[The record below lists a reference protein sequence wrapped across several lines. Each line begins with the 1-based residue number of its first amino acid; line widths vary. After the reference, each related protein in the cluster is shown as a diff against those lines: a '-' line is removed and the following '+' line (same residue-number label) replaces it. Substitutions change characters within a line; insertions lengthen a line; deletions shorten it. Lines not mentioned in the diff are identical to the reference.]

1 MLLLVRILKRSLIR
15 FSIKGV
21 HLGCISFA
29 IHKSFEN
36 LKIKISLFLLL
47 LCQWLPAQQNR
58 YTINWGE
65 PVQVGTTARSVR
77 VPGFEADYFSY
88 HHVLGLHYKHR
99 LNTRTAATRVQLKNV
114 EYEVISRSQLFDLD
128 ARALKSEP
136 DFYYQN
142 SVTRGVNA
150 LEFSLS
156 PIVNQKGVL
165 KRIRSFELDFSE
177 TNANRSAAK
186 TSRIEN
192 SVLASGS
199 FYKFYV
205 DTTGVFKITRDFLRD
220 LGMDVNRI
228 DPRNLKIYGNGGA
241 MLPLRNRDNTI
252 FDPVENAIKV
262 VGEEDGSFDN
272 DDYVLFYGEST
283 RQFNAESLT
292 HINLYDDK
300 SYYFITADGGP
311 GTRIN
316 AMQQPEAT
324 PNVTITT
331 FQDYQFHERD
341 RENLLNLGRRWFGER
356 FDIEAEQSFSFSFH
370 NRVVTEP
377 VELRVYVAAIS
388 ESQTSFAVNLN
399 GNPVRTLN
407 LLPINESQLA
417 RGADYDSFLNTSDP
431 ALAVTG
437 DELRVQLSYS
447 NNGNPSSEGYLD
459 FVAIEAN
466 RRLEGTGGQFKFS
479 NSISQN
485 TTGVGQYTLS
495 NASGY
500 TEIWD
505 VTNRGAITSV
515 SNAENANQLSFKAQM
530 GSLRTYLA
538 VRDDDFFI
546 PLRENNNAQIANQNL
561 KGTILANGGVDYL
574 MVTSQ
579 NLRPQAERLAAH
591 NRNFRGLN
599 VAVVTLDEIYNEFSS
614 GKQDIGAIRNLARY
628 VYENT
633 GQGQSRLQYLCLFG
647 DTSFDYKDRIA
658 NNNNIVPTF
667 NTYQSFS
674 PAQSYMSD
682 DFYGSLDP
690 DEGIIEDNSPAG
702 NGGFDRLDLAV
713 GRILADSPQLADQ
726 VVGKIISYDQPSSLG
741 RWRNNFVLVSDDV
754 DVAWEFRELES
765 TIDALGDQIQQEKP
779 FINVKKIHSDSF
791 RQEASAG
798 GDRYPEV
805 NKAIADALEVGALV
819 MTYLGHGGENTLASE
834 FIFTRQNA
842 ENLNNSERL
851 PLIVTV
857 TCEFTRF
864 DNPNREAAGESLF
877 WNPNGGAVGLVAT
890 TREIS
895 VRLGVTFNE
904 KLASNLFSFG
914 TNTIK
919 SVAENL
925 RETKNQINDDNR
937 RVIFFIGDPA
947 MKLGFAKPSVR
958 LTAIN
963 DVPLSQPVDTLKALS
978 RIKLSGE
985 VVDLSGQRIT
995 GYEGDL
1001 SATVYDKYV
1010 DRQTLGNDGT
1020 RGANGEL
1027 LILDFK
1033 ELGPILYRGQAKVT
1047 DGNFDLEFVVPKD
1060 AAIPLGNG
1068 RVNFYSRR
1076 DGFFE
1081 DQAGADQR
1089 ILVGGL
1095 NENAPEDNQ
1104 GPLIELY
1111 MNDESFV
1118 NGGITNSSPT
1128 LLVKLEDENGINTAG
1143 GIGHDLVAILDGDE
1157 ENPIILND
1165 FYESDTDN
1173 FNIGKA
1179 LRTLRDLEPGLH
1191 TVTVIAWDTYNNS
1204 STADLQFVVAGDQ
1217 ELKLENVLN
1226 YPNPFVNYTEFW
1238 FNHNR
1243 PFEPLEVQVQIFTVT
1258 GKVVKTINQLV
1269 TTTGFLS
1276 RDITWDGLDD
1286 FGQKIGKGVYV
1297 YKITVKSTLT
1307 NKKVEKFEKLVVL

>member
-1 MLLLVRILKRSLIR
+1 MKIKTTFVLLVLT
-15 FSIKGV
+15 
-21 HLGCISFA
+21 
-29 IHKSFEN
+29 
-36 LKIKISLFLLL
+36 
-47 LCQWLPAQQNR
+47 QWLLAQQTR
-58 YTINWGE
+58 FTINWDQ
-65 PVQVGTTARSVR
+65 PVQAGTAVKPAEI
-77 VPGFEADYFSY
+77 PGFDKDYWSY
-88 HHVLGLHYKHR
+88 NPLTGLHYKR
-99 LNTRTAATRVQLKNV
+99 KLSLRNTAGSSVQLKNV
-114 EYEVISRSQLFDLD
+114 DYEIVSRAQLGDLD
-128 ARALKSEP
+128 VNTLNAEP
-136 DFYYQN
+136 RFFYRT
-142 SVTRGVNA
+142 SLTRGVPA
-150 LEFSLS
+150 LEFSLD
-156 PIVNQKGVL
+156 PIVNQNGVF
-165 KRIRSFELDFSE
+165 KRVRSFELEFSGAP
-177 TNANRSAAK
+177 ANRNATR

-192 SVLASGS
+192 SVLASGR

-205 DTTGVFKITRDFLRD
+205 DTTGVFKITREFLRD
-220 LGMDVNRI
+220 LGMDVNNI

-252 FDPVENAIKV
+252 FDPVENAIQV
-262 VGEEDGSFDN
+262 IGEDDGSFDSA
-272 DDYVLFYGEST
+272 DYVLFYGEST

-300 SYYFITADGGP
+300 SYYFITADGVG
-311 GTRIN
+311 GKRI
-316 AMQQPEAT
+316 APMQQPEAA
-324 PNVTITT
+324 PNLTITT

-341 RENLLNLGRRWFGER
+341 EENLLNLGRRWFGER
-356 FDIEAEQSFSFSFH
+356 FDIEAEQAFTFSFP
-370 NRVVTEP
+370 NRVVTQP

-388 ESQTSFAVNLN
+388 ESQTSFSLNLN
-399 GNPVRTLN
+399 GNPVRSLN

-417 RGADYDSFLNTSDP
+417 RGADYDSFLSSSDP
-431 ALAVTG
+431 ALTVAG
-437 DELRVQLSYS
+437 DELTVQLSYS

-459 FVAIEAN
+459 FVAIEAT
-466 RRLEGTGGQFKFS
+466 RRLEGTGGQFVFR
-479 NSISQN
+479 NRTAENAQ
-485 TTGVGQYTLS
+485 GVGLYTIS
-495 NASGY
+495 NASEY
-500 TEIWD
+500 DQIWD

-515 SNAENANQLSFKAQM
+515 SNTENTNQFSFKTQL
-530 GSLRTYLA
+530 GQTLTYLA
-538 VRDDDFFI
+538 VHNDNFFV
-546 PLRENNNAQIANQNL
+546 PLRENANALIANQNI
-561 KGTILANGGVDYL
+561 KGSILSNGGVDYL
-574 MVTSQ
+574 MITSAA
-579 NLRPQAERLAAH
+579 LRPQAEKLAAH
-591 NRNFRGLN
+591 NRSFRGLN

-628 VYENT
+628 VYENAPSP
-633 GQGQSRLQYLCLFG
+633 QSRLQYLCLFG

-690 DEGIIEDNSPAG
+690 DEGLIEDNSPTG

-713 GRILADSPQLADQ
+713 GRILADNPQLAED
-726 VVGKIISYDQPSSLG
+726 VVAKIIGYDERESLG
-741 RWRNNFVLVSDDV
+741 RWRNNFVLISDDV
-754 DVAWEFRELES
+754 DVAWEFTELQS

-779 FINVKKIHSDSF
+779 FINVEKIHSDSF
-791 RQEASAG
+791 RQQASAG

-819 MTYLGHGGENTLASE
+819 VAYLGHGGENTLASE
-834 FIFTRQNA
+834 FILTRQNV
-842 ENLNNSERL
+842 EQLTNGDRL
-851 PLIVTV
+851 PVIVTV

-877 WNPNGGAVGLVAT
+877 WNPDGGAVGLVAT

-895 VRLGVTFNE
+895 VRLGVSFNE
-904 KLASNLFSFG
+904 KLAGNLFSFG

-978 RIKLSGE
+978 RVRLSGE
-985 VVDLSGQRIT
+985 VVDVSGQRIA
-995 GYEGDL
+995 GYEGEL

-1010 DRQTLGNDGT
+1010 ERQTLGNDGT
-1020 RGANGEL
+1020 RGSNGEL

-1068 RVNFYSRR
+1068 RVNFYSQRN
-1076 DGFFE
+1076 GFFE

-1258 GKVVKTINQLV
+1258 GKVVKTINQVV

-1276 RDITWDGLDD
+1276 REITWDGLDD

-1307 NKKVEKFEKLVVL
+1307 NKKVEKFEKLVIL

>member
-1 MLLLVRILKRSLIR
+1 MRFRITLYFVLI
-15 FSIKGV
+15 V
-21 HLGCISFA
+21 QCL
-29 IHKSFEN
+29 
-36 LKIKISLFLLL
+36 
-47 LCQWLPAQQNR
+47 WAQKNR
-58 YTINWGE
+58 YVINWE
-65 PVQVGTTARSVR
+65 SPVEVGATMTSVR
-77 VPGFEADYFSY
+77 VPGFDSDYFSY
-88 HHVLGLHYKHR
+88 NPVTGLKYR
-99 LNTRTAATRVQLKNV
+99 RSLDLQTASGGTLQLENV
-114 EYEVISRSQLFDLD
+114 IYESVSRAELFDLNPESLPAD
-128 ARALKSEP
+128 PQFDYR
-136 DFYYQN
+136 N
-142 SVTRGVNA
+142 SISRGVVVT
-150 LEFSLS
+150 EFSLV
-156 PIVNQKGVL
+156 PIVNQDGIL
-165 KRIRSFELDFSE
+165 KRVKSFVIVESAVQVLRNASRSLP
-177 TNANRSAAK
+177 
-186 TSRIEN
+186 IQN

-199 FYKFYV
+199 IYKFYV
-205 DTTGVFKITRDFLRD
+205 NTTGVFKITRDFLRD
-220 LGMDVNRI
+220 LGMDVNSI
-228 DPRNLKIYGNGGA
+228 NPQNLKIYGNGGA
-241 MLPLRNRDNTI
+241 MLPLRNRDNSI
-252 FDPVENAIKV
+252 FDPVENAIEII
-262 VGEEDGSFDN
+262 GEDDGSFDAS
-272 DDYVLFYGEST
+272 DYILFYGEGT

-292 HINLYDDK
+292 HVNLYDDK

-311 GTRIN
+311 GKRITP
-316 AMQQPEAT
+316 MQQPESPADLVI
-324 PNVTITT
+324 NT
-331 FQDYQFHERD
+331 FQDYQFYERD
-341 RENLLNLGRRWFGER
+341 EINLLNLGRRWFGER
-356 FDIEAEQSFSFSFH
+356 FGIESEQAFSFDFP
-370 NRVVTEP
+370 NRVVSEP
-377 VELRVYVAAIS
+377 VNLRAYVAAIS
-388 ESQTSFAVNLN
+388 ESQTSFSLSLN
-399 GNPVRTLN
+399 GNSIRTLN
-407 LLPINESQLA
+407 LLPISESQLA
-417 RGADYDSFLNTSDP
+417 RGAEYDSFYKTSDP
-431 ALAVTG
+431 AVTVSG
-437 DELRVQLSYS
+437 DELTVQLSYS
-447 NNGNPSSEGYLD
+447 NNGNPSSEAYLD
-459 FVAIEAN
+459 FLAIEAT
-466 RRLEGTGGQFKFS
+466 RRLEGTGDQFIFI
-479 NSISQN
+479 NADVEN
-485 TTGVGQYTLS
+485 TQGIGQYNFS
-495 NASGY
+495 NASAY
-500 TEIWD
+500 TAIWD
-505 VTNRGAITSV
+505 VTDRTSITSV
-515 SNAENANQLSFKAQM
+515 SNSENASQLSFKSQM
-530 GSLRTYLA
+530 GSKRTFVA
-538 VRDDDFFI
+538 VHSSDFLI
-546 PLRENNNAQIANQNL
+546 PLRENSNAQISNQNI
-561 KGTILANGGVDYL
+561 KGSILANGGVDYL
-574 MVTSQ
+574 MITSEA
-579 NLRPQAERLAAH
+579 LRPQAEKLAAH

-599 VAVVTLDEIYNEFSS
+599 VAVVNLEALYNEFSS

-628 VYENT
+628 VYENG
-633 GQGQSRLQYLCLFG
+633 GQGENQLKYLCLFG
-647 DTSFDYKDRIA
+647 DTSFDYKDRIS

-674 PAQSYMSD
+674 PGQSYMSD
-682 DFYGSLDP
+682 DFFGSLDP
-690 DEGIIEDNSPAG
+690 DEGLIEDNSPAG

-713 GRILADSPQLADQ
+713 GRVIADMPQLAEE
-726 VVGKIISYDQPSSLG
+726 VVNKIISYDNPESLG
-741 RWRNNFVLVSDDV
+741 RWRNNFVLISDDV
-754 DVAWEFRELES
+754 DVAWEFAELES
-765 TIDALGDQIQQEKP
+765 TIDALGDDIQQEKP

-791 RQEASAG
+791 RQQASAG

-819 MTYLGHGGENTLASE
+819 MTYLGHGNENTLASE
-834 FIFTRQNA
+834 FIFTKQNA
-842 ENLNNSERL
+842 ERL
-851 PLIVTV
+851 TNREKLPVIVTV

-877 WNPNGGAVGLVAT
+877 WNPEGGAVGLVAT

-904 KLASNLFSFG
+904 KLAANLFSFG

-937 RVIFFIGDPA
+937 RVIFYIGDPA

-963 DVPLSQPVDTLKALS
+963 DVPIEQEVDTLKALG
-978 RIKLSGE
+978 RVKLSGE
-985 VVDLSGQRIT
+985 VVDVSGQRIS

-1001 SATVYDKYV
+1001 SATVFDKYV

-1020 RGANGEL
+1020 LGSNGEL

-1033 ELGPILYRGQAKVT
+1033 ELGPILYRGQAKIT
-1047 DGNFDLEFVVPKD
+1047 DGSFNLEFVVPKD

-1068 RVNFYSRR
+1068 RVNFYAQR
-1076 DGFFE
+1076 DGVLE

-1095 NENAPEDNQ
+1095 NENAPEDNE

-1217 ELKLENVLN
+1217 ELRLEHVLN

-1243 PFEPLEVQVQIFTVT
+1243 PYEPLDVQVQIFTVT
-1258 GKVVKTINQLV
+1258 GKVVKTINRQI

-1276 RDITWDGLDD
+1276 REITWDGLDD

>member
-1 MLLLVRILKRSLIR
+1 VLLLVRILKRSLIR

-21 HLGCISFA
+21 HIGCIRFA
-29 IHKSFEN
+29 ILKSFEN

-47 LCQWLPAQQNR
+47 LGQWLLAQQDR
-58 YTINWGE
+58 YVINWSE
-65 PVQVGTTARSVR
+65 PVQVGSASQSVR
-77 VPGFEADYFSY
+77 VPGFEAAYFNYNPVS
-88 HHVLGLHYKHR
+88 GIQYKRR
-99 LNTRTAATRVQLKNV
+99 LTTRNSTTSLRLKDV
-114 EYEVISRSQLFDLD
+114 TYEVISRSQVFDLD
-128 ARALKSEP
+128 MSALKSEP

-142 SVTRGVNA
+142 SVIRGKNS

-156 PIVNQKGVL
+156 TIVNQNGVL
-165 KRIRSFELDFSE
+165 KRVRSFELTFSE
-177 TNANRSAAK
+177 APANRGSIK

-192 SVLASGS
+192 SVLASGN

-220 LGMDVNRI
+220 LGMDVNNI
-228 DPRNLKIYGNGGA
+228 NPRNLKIYGNGGA

-262 VGEEDGSFDN
+262 VGEEDGSFDAE
-272 DDYVLFYGEST
+272 DYLLFYGEST

-300 SYYFITADGGP
+300 SYYFITAEGGP
-311 GTRIN
+311 GSRIGS
-316 AMQQPEAT
+316 MPQPEAT
-324 PNVTITT
+324 PDVTINT

-341 RENLLNLGRRWFGER
+341 LENLLNLGRRWFGER
-356 FDIEAEQSFSFSFH
+356 FDIEAEQAFSFSFP

-377 VELRVYVAAIS
+377 VELRVYVVAIS
-388 ESQTSFAVNLN
+388 ESQTSFSVNLN

-417 RGADYDSFLNTSDP
+417 RGADYDSFLSSSNP
-431 ALAVTG
+431 ALTAIG
-437 DELRVQLSYS
+437 DELNVQLTYS

-459 FVAIEAN
+459 FIAVEAT
-466 RRLEGTGGQFKFS
+466 RRLEGTRGQFKFS
-479 NSISQN
+479 SKDAQLSQ
-485 TTGVGQYTLS
+485 GVGLYTLS

-505 VTNRGAITSV
+505 VTDRRAITSV
-515 SNAENANQLSFKAQM
+515 SNAENSNQFSFKAELGQE
-530 GSLRTYLA
+530 RNYLA
-538 VRDDDFFI
+538 VYENDFFV
-546 PLRENNNAQIANQNL
+546 PLRENGNALISNQNL
-561 KGTILANGGVDYL
+561 KGTILANGGVEYL
-574 MVTSQ
+574 MITSEA
-579 NLRPQAERLAAH
+579 LRPQAEKLAAH
-591 NRNFRGLN
+591 NRNFRSLN
-599 VAVVTLDEIYNEFSS
+599 VAVATLDEIYNEFSS

-628 VYENT
+628 VYENQNA
-633 GQGQSRLQYLCLFG
+633 GENRLQYLCLFG

-690 DEGIIEDNSPAG
+690 DEGVIEDNSPAG

-713 GRILADSPQLADQ
+713 GRILADSPQLANE
-726 VVGKIISYDQPSSLG
+726 VVDKIISYDQPSSLG
-741 RWRNNFVLVSDDV
+741 RWRNNFVLISDDV
-754 DVAWEFRELES
+754 DLAWEFRELES

-842 ENLNNSERL
+842 ENLKNRERL
-851 PLIVTV
+851 PVIVTV

-864 DNPNREAAGESLF
+864 DNPNREAAGEALF
-877 WNPNGGAVGLVAT
+877 WNPEGGAVGLVAT

-914 TNTIK
+914 TNTVK

-985 VVDLSGQRIT
+985 VVDASGQRIA

-1020 RGANGEL
+1020 QGANGEL

-1033 ELGPILYRGQAKVT
+1033 ELGPILYRGQARVS

-1068 RVNFYSRR
+1068 RVNFYSKR
-1076 DGFFE
+1076 DGIFE
-1081 DQAGADQR
+1081 DQAGANER

-1191 TVTVIAWDTYNNS
+1191 IVTVIAWDTYNNS
-1204 STADLQFVVAGDQ
+1204 STADLQFVVAGDT

-1243 PFEPLEVQVQIFTVT
+1243 PFEPLDVQVQIFTVT
-1258 GKVVKTINQLV
+1258 GKVVKTINQMV

-1276 RDITWDGLDD
+1276 REITWDGLDD

>member
-1 MLLLVRILKRSLIR
+1 M
-15 FSIKGV
+15 
-21 HLGCISFA
+21 
-29 IHKSFEN
+29 
-36 LKIKISLFLLL
+36 KIKITLLFLFMSQCFL
-47 LCQWLPAQQNR
+47 AQQNR
-58 YTINWGE
+58 FPITWSE
-65 PVQVGTTARSVR
+65 PVAYDD
-77 VPGFEADYFSY
+77 ADRILQIPVFQDENFSY
-88 HHVLGLHYKHR
+88 NGVAGVKYKHEFKIS
-99 LNTRTAATRVQLKNV
+99 NGAATQLLLTDV
-114 EYEVISRSQLFDLD
+114 VYEQINRQQLFGLNPELIP
-128 ARALKSEP
+128 ANPE
-136 DFYYQN
+136 FQYQN
-142 SVTRGVNA
+142 STARGVSKVA
-150 LEFSLS
+150 FSLS
-156 PIVNQKGVL
+156 PIIKENGTF
-165 KRIRSFELDFSE
+165 KRIRSFEVQQ
-177 TNANRSAAK
+177 SAPTK
-186 TSRIEN
+186 N
-192 SVLASGS
+192 SVLNSSINIQNSVLSSGRL
-199 FYKFYV
+199 YKFYV
-205 DTTGVFKITRDFLRD
+205 DTTGVFKINRDFLRD
-220 LGMDVNRI
+220 LGMDVNAI
-228 DPRNLKIYGNGGA
+228 NPQNLKIYGNGGA
-241 MLPLRNRDNTI
+241 MLPLRNRDNSI
-252 FDPVENAIKV
+252 FDPQENAIQV
-262 VGEEDGSFDN
+262 VGEEDGSFDGE
-272 DDYVLFYGEST
+272 DYILFYGEST

-292 HINLYDDK
+292 HINLYEDK
-300 SYYFITADGGP
+300 SYYFITADGGA
-311 GTRIN
+311 GKRILPL
-316 AMQQPEAT
+316 QQPEA
-324 PNVTITT
+324 PANQNIAT

-341 RENLLNLGRRWFGER
+341 EENLLNLGRRWFGER
-356 FDIEAEQSFSFSFH
+356 FDINTDQTFSFH
-370 NRVVTEP
+370 FPNRVTTEA
-377 VELRVYVAAIS
+377 VDLRVYVAAIS
-388 ESQTSFAVNLN
+388 ESQTSFSLSLN
-399 GNPVRTLN
+399 GNAVGTLN

-417 RGADYDSFLNTSDP
+417 RGADYDSFLNTGDV
-431 ALAVTG
+431 AVSAPG
-437 DELRVQLSYS
+437 DAITVNLVYS
-447 NNGNPSSEGYLD
+447 NNGNPSSEAFLD
-459 FVAIEAN
+459 FVAVEAT
-466 RRLEGTGGQFKFS
+466 RRLEGTGGQFLFS
-479 NSISQN
+479 NKDAASA
-485 TTGVGQYTLS
+485 TGIAEYTFS
-495 NASGY
+495 NASDY
-500 TEIWD
+500 VQIWD
-505 VTNRGAITSV
+505 ITDRTAIAAVTNS
-515 SNAENANQLSFKAQM
+515 ENANQITFKSNA
-530 GSLRTYLA
+530 GSPKKFLA
-538 VRDDDFFI
+538 VHETDFFI
-546 PLRENNNAQIANQNL
+546 PLRENESALVANQNL
-561 KGTILANGGVDYL
+561 KGNLLANGGIDYL
-574 MVTSQ
+574 MVTSAL
-579 NLRPQAERLAAH
+579 LRPQAQKLAAH

-599 VAVVTLDEIYNEFSS
+599 VAVVTLEEIYNEFSS
-614 GKQDIGAIRNLARY
+614 GKQDIGAIRNLARFL
-628 VYENT
+628 YENAPT
-633 GQGQSRLQYLCLFG
+633 PQDRLQYLCLFG
-647 DTSFDYKDRIA
+647 DTSYDYKNRIA

-667 NTYQSFS
+667 HTYQSFS
-674 PAQSYMSD
+674 PGQAYMSD
-682 DFYGSLDP
+682 DFFGSLDP

-713 GRILADSPQLADQ
+713 GRILADTPQLAES
-726 VVGKIISYDQPSSLG
+726 VVNKIISYDAPSSLG
-741 RWRNNFVLVSDDV
+741 RWRNNFVLISDDV

-779 FINVKKIHSDSF
+779 FINVKKIHSDSY
-791 RQEASAG
+791 RQQASAG

-819 MTYLGHGGENTLASE
+819 VTYLGHGGEDALASE
-834 FIFTRQNA
+834 FILTKANVER
-842 ENLNNSERL
+842 LNNQERL
-851 PLIVTV
+851 PLVVTV

-895 VRLGVTFNE
+895 VRLGVSFNE
-904 KLASNLFSFG
+904 RLAANLFSFG
-914 TNTIK
+914 TNTLK

-947 MKLGFAKPSVR
+947 MKLGFARPSVR

-963 DVPLSQPVDTLKALS
+963 DVPLNQPVDTLKALS

-985 VVDLSGQRIT
+985 VIDMSGQRIA
-995 GYEGDL
+995 GYDGDL

-1020 RGANGEL
+1020 RGSNGEL

-1033 ELGPILYRGQAKVT
+1033 ELGAILYRGQARVS
-1047 DGNFDLEFVVPKD
+1047 DGNFDLEFVVPRD

-1076 DGFFE
+1076 DGVFE
-1081 DQAGADQR
+1081 DQAGANEQ

-1095 NENAPEDNQ
+1095 NENASEDNQ

-1204 STADLQFVVAGDQ
+1204 STADLQFVVAGDG
-1217 ELKLENVLN
+1217 ELKLERVLN

-1258 GKVVKTINQLV
+1258 GKVVKTINQV
-1269 TTTGFLS
+1269 VSTTGFLS
-1276 RDITWDGLDD
+1276 REITWDGLDD

-1307 NKKVEKFEKLVVL
+1307 NKKVEKFEKLVIL

>member
-1 MLLLVRILKRSLIR
+1 MQVKFIAHALRFRITLYFVLI
-15 FSIKGV
+15 V
-21 HLGCISFA
+21 QCL
-29 IHKSFEN
+29 
-36 LKIKISLFLLL
+36 
-47 LCQWLPAQQNR
+47 WAQKNR
-58 YTINWGE
+58 YVINWE
-65 PVQVGTTARSVR
+65 SPVEVGVTANSVR
-77 VPGFEADYFSY
+77 VPGFDAEYFSY
-88 HHVLGLHYKHR
+88 NPVNGLKYCR
-99 LNTRTAATRVQLKNV
+99 SLDLQASFGSELQLQNV
-114 EYEVISRSQLFDLD
+114 IYESVSRAELFDLNLENLPTD
-128 ARALKSEP
+128 P
-136 DFYYQN
+136 QFYYQN
-142 SVTRGVNA
+142 SNSRGVKA
-150 LEFSLS
+150 VEFSLA
-156 PIVNQKGVL
+156 PIVNQNGIL
-165 KRIRSFELDFSE
+165 KRVKSFEIEVSPVQNLR
-177 TNANRSAAK
+177 NANRSLP
-186 TSRIEN
+186 IQN
-192 SVLASGS
+192 SVLASGAI
-199 FYKFYV
+199 YKFYV

-220 LGMDVNRI
+220 LGMDVNSI
-228 DPRNLKIYGNGGA
+228 NPQNLKIYGNGGA

-252 FDPVENAIKV
+252 FDPVENAIEV
-262 VGEEDGSFDN
+262 VGEEDGSFDAS
-272 DDYVLFYGEST
+272 DYILFYGEGT

-292 HINLYDDK
+292 HVNLYDDK

-311 GTRIN
+311 GKRI
-316 AMQQPEAT
+316 APMQQPESPADLMI
-324 PNVTITT
+324 NT
-331 FQDYQFHERD
+331 FQDYQFYERD
-341 RENLLNLGRRWFGER
+341 ETNLLNLGRRWFGER
-356 FDIEAEQSFSFSFH
+356 FGIESEQSFSFNFP
-370 NRVVTEP
+370 NRVVSEP
-377 VELRVYVAAIS
+377 VNLRAYVAAIS
-388 ESQTSFAVNLN
+388 ESQTTFLLSLN
-399 GNPVRTLN
+399 GNSIRTLN
-407 LLPINESQLA
+407 LLPISESQLA
-417 RGADYDSFLNTSDP
+417 RGAEYDSFYKTSDP
-431 ALAVTG
+431 AITVSG
-437 DELRVQLSYS
+437 DELTIQLSYS
-447 NNGNPSSEGYLD
+447 NNGNPSSEAYLD
-459 FVAIEAN
+459 FLAIEAT
-466 RRLEGTGGQFKFS
+466 RSLEGTGGQFIFS
-479 NSISQN
+479 NADVENMQGI
-485 TTGVGQYTLS
+485 GQYNFA
-495 NASGY
+495 NASTY
-500 TEIWD
+500 TSIWD
-505 VTNRGAITSV
+505 VTDRTSITSV
-515 SNAENANQLSFKAQM
+515 SNSENASQLSFKSQM
-530 GSLRTYLA
+530 GSKRTFVA
-538 VRDDDFFI
+538 VHSSDFFV
-546 PLRENNNAQIANQNL
+546 PLRENANAQISNQNI
-561 KGTILANGGVDYL
+561 KGSILASGVVDYL
-574 MVTSQ
+574 MITSEA
-579 NLRPQAERLAAH
+579 LRPQAEKLAAH

-599 VAVVTLDEIYNEFSS
+599 VAVVNLEAIYNEFSS

-628 VYENT
+628 VYENG
-633 GQGQSRLQYLCLFG
+633 GQGENQLKYLCLFG
-647 DTSFDYKDRIA
+647 DTSFDYKDRIS

-674 PAQSYMSD
+674 PGQSYMSD
-682 DFYGSLDP
+682 DFFGSLDP
-690 DEGIIEDNSPAG
+690 EEGLIEDNSPAG

-713 GRILADSPQLADQ
+713 GRVIADTPQLAEE
-726 VVGKIISYDQPSSLG
+726 VVNKIISYDNPESLG
-741 RWRNNFVLVSDDV
+741 RWRNNFVLISDDV
-754 DVAWEFRELES
+754 DVAWEYAELES
-765 TIDALGDQIQQEKP
+765 TIDALGDEIQQEKP

-791 RQEASAG
+791 RQQASAG

-819 MTYLGHGGENTLASE
+819 MTYLGHGNENTLASE
-834 FIFTRQNA
+834 FIFTKQNA
-842 ENLNNSERL
+842 ERL
-851 PLIVTV
+851 TNREKLPVIVTV

-877 WNPNGGAVGLVAT
+877 WNPDGGAVGLVAT

-895 VRLGVTFNE
+895 VRLGVSFNE
-904 KLASNLFSFG
+904 KLAANLFSFG

-937 RVIFFIGDPA
+937 RVIFYIGDPA

-963 DVPLSQPVDTLKALS
+963 DVPITQQVDTLKALG
-978 RIKLSGE
+978 RVKLSGE
-985 VVDLSGQRIT
+985 VVDVSGQRIL
-995 GYEGDL
+995 GYEGNL
-1001 SATVYDKYV
+1001 SATVFDKYV

-1020 RGANGEL
+1020 RGSNGEL

-1033 ELGPILYRGQAKVT
+1033 ELGPILYRGQAKVA

-1068 RVNFYSRR
+1068 RVNFYAQR
-1076 DGFFE
+1076 DGVLE

-1095 NENAPEDNQ
+1095 NENAPEDNE

-1157 ENPIILND
+1157 QNPIILND

-1243 PFEPLEVQVQIFTVT
+1243 PYEPLDVQVQIFTVT
-1258 GKVVKTINQLV
+1258 GKVVKTINRQI

-1276 RDITWDGLDD
+1276 REITWDGLDD